1 MTFRKAFVDST
12 HGVRVLGI
20 SPQPLV
26 WQWWLR
32 VEAAY
37 KRLWPGEEMLEPP
50 TKLPSAI
57 SEETIFRRSDGTYG
71 WYDETWNEGDDV
83 HYQTPEEAA
92 KAQKKYAE
100 FLL

>member
-50 TKLPSAI
+50 T
-57 SEETIFRRSDGTYG
+57 R
-71 WYDETWNEGDDV
+71 
-83 HYQTPEEAA
+83 
-92 KAQKKYAE
+92 KY
-100 FLL
+100 FSV